1 VSLRIAFAQI
11 RPWGYKR
18 PQMGLTG
25 SIINVHVQLDVVQ
38 KALPQFMSETMTIVV
53 ALKRRLQYK
62 NAYQTGR
69 VCVHIVMKALKE
81 LCSRALYKAQN
92 ICINDNWNHVLEQGN
107 DNSAQTFD
115 TTSEFDTSDESE
127 NERPAETLIHG
138 FTDSQRIHDLQD
150 KIVEI
155 APAEGKRPL
164 GIFKDKFVEE
174 MNFPTLFYGDPCASD
189 ITE

>member
-25 SIINVHVQLDVVQ
+25 SIINVPVQLDVVQ
-38 KALPQFMSETMTIVV
+38 KALPQFISETMTIVV

-62 NAYQTGR
+62 NAYQTGK

-81 LCSRALYKAQN
+81 LCSRALYKAHN
-92 ICINDNWNHVLEQGN
+92 ICINDNWNNVLEQGN
-107 DNSAQTFD
+107 DNSAQSFD

-127 NERPAETLIHG
+127 E
-138 FTDSQRIHDLQD
+138 
-150 KIVEI
+150 
-155 APAEGKRPL
+155 
-164 GIFKDKFVEE
+164 
-174 MNFPTLFYGDPCASD
+174 
-189 ITE
+189 

>member
-1 VSLRIAFAQI
+1 
-11 RPWGYKR
+11 
-18 PQMGLTG
+18 
-25 SIINVHVQLDVVQ
+25 VHVQLDVVQ

-81 LCSRALYKAQN
+81 LCSRTLYKAQN
-92 ICINDNWNHVLEQGN
+92 ICINENWNHVLEQGN

-127 NERPAETLIHG
+127 NERPVETLIHG

-155 APAEGKRPL
+155 APVEGKRPL